1 MLKGRLRRN
10 ILFDGSK
17 QHLTPF
23 KDFSVELG
31 SKIFEEE
38 IKDRHFENGVTNILR
53 QRDYPRMTE
62 WVSVCIWVC
71 VCVCACVNEQV
82 KEMAHE
88 TETECECASVNFVF
102 TIELEGER
110 DGDGV

>member
-62 WVSVCIWVC
+62 WVHMGVC
-71 VCVCACVNEQV
+71 VCVCE
-82 KEMAHE
+82 
-88 TETECECASVNFVF
+88 
-102 TIELEGER
+102 
-110 DGDGV
+110 